1 MTLSLSGVELM
12 NSNRKLTPVV
22 IQVATVIIF
31 ALVSAAIPEYTWIF
45 FILYFVVLTVI
56 MMRTAGKGMRKVAE
70 VKGSPLFKEENAA
83 SIMASDAALF
93 KEIREQFKLAF
104 LPMVSLVVIIFIYP
118 VYWQYLDP
126 LVRDALHSITDNA
139 FITRF
144 VEFLAFY
151 AFLIAVMSLP
161 RMLITRRSQ
170 QKKQLYIPRTF
181 SVYRDGIYLEGR
193 MIEYSKDACYKVDS
207 KRRFVEIHSPKV
219 PFVIR
224 LYTLEVS
231 KLADRLKEVGLY
243 ECRV

>member
-1 MTLSLSGVELM
+1 M
-12 NSNRKLTPVV
+12 NSNKKLVPII
-22 IQVATVIIF
+22 IQVATIVMF
-31 ALVSAAIPEYTWIF
+31 ALVSAAIPAYTWIF

-56 MMRTAGKGMRKVAE
+56 MMRTTGKGLKRVTE

-83 SIMASDAALF
+83 SIMAGDTILF

-104 LPMVSLVVIIFIYP
+104 LPMVSLLIVIFIYP
-118 VYWQYLDP
+118 LYWQYLDP
-126 LVRDALHSITDNA
+126 LVKDVLHSITDDA

-144 VEFLAFY
+144 AEFLAFY
-151 AFLIAVMSLP
+151 AFLIAIMSLP
-161 RMLITRRSQ
+161 RVLITRKLQ

-207 KRRFVEIHSPKV
+207 KRKFVEIHSPKI

-231 KLADRLKEVGLY
+231 KLADRLREVGLY
-243 ECRV
+243 ECRAQR